1 MREEKL
7 GLSGSIAHYFIS
19 SKLTPL
25 LLVFS
30 LLLGLFAVLI
40 TPREE
45 EPQIVVPMIDVMVQY
60 PGADPAQVESKVTE
74 PVERLMWNIPGVEY
88 VYSTSGSS
96 FSLVTVR
103 FYVGQDAEDSLVKV
117 LDKLQSNYD
126 SIPTGIS
133 FPLIRQKSI
142 DDVPQ
147 AAVTLYSDN
156 YSAYDLRRIGV
167 ELANK
172 INRIRNISTIKVIGG
187 EPRTLQVI
195 PDTVKMKMKNI
206 SPLQIAD
213 MLMKRHWQLPAGQFQ
228 NSNQSYVVQAGQ
240 FLRSVNDLENLV
252 VGVYMHKPVFLKDV
266 AKVKDGATDPTN
278 YVFWGAGPSALKKGI
293 DDYKTYLSPAV
304 TISIAKRKG
313 SNSVDIVSAVKQM
326 VNESKGYIIPAD
338 VHTAITRDYGET
350 AQDKS
355 NELILHILIATVAV
369 TIFIGFALG
378 IKEAITLF
386 IAVPVTL
393 ALTLFASYF
402 FGYTL
407 NRVSLFALIFAI
419 GILVD
424 DAIVVVE
431 NIHRHFVLHHG
442 EGKLLQIAAKA
453 VDEVG
458 NPTILATFTVIAALM
473 PLAFVSGMMGPYMRP
488 IPINAS
494 AAMLFSLFVAFTITP
509 WLAYHLLK
517 HEKHEK
523 HEADDLDEGETSGW
537 MYRKYKKFMGILIE
551 KPTHRWAFLGLVV
564 FLLLGSI
571 ELFMTKHAIV
581 KMLPYDNKAEMQ
593 VIIDMPESSTLEQ
606 TTATARDIS
615 EYLRTVP
622 EVSDFQIYSGTSA
635 PFNFNGL
642 VRHYF
647 MRRGENVAD
656 IQVNFVPKHARHRKS
671 HELAKVMRPFI
682 LEIGRKH
689 NANVKVTE
697 IPPGPPVLSTLLAE
711 IYGPN
716 YKRQIEIADQIK
728 HIFKTTEGVTD
739 VDWFVQD
746 NQEKLSLVP
755 DSVKAAAHGISVEQ
769 ITKTIAI
776 VEYGMHIGLAELPHE
791 REDVCIDLRLSQVER
806 SSLRDLKNV
815 YVHAVNGQMV
825 PLSELVKVKRT
836 LDPQWIYHKNLLPV
850 VYVTGE
856 VSGREE
862 SPIYTILKMKKKI
875 AQLKLPEGYGLN
887 QRFADEPFI
896 DKDYQ
901 MKWDGEWQ
909 ITYEVFRDMGIA
921 FVAVMILIYFLVVG
935 WFRSFLTPLVIMA
948 PIPLTLVGIVPG
960 HWLTH
965 TFFTATS
972 MIGFI
977 ALSGIIVRN
986 SILLVDF
993 TEIRLIEGASL
1004 KNAVIEAG
1012 IIRFRPIVLT
1022 AAALIVDGFV
1032 IIMDPIFEGLAVSLI
1047 FGVILSTILTLFV
1060 IPLLYFMF
1068 HKSHVEQI
1076 IENRRKN

>member
-1 MREEKL
+1 MRGEKL
-7 GLSGSIAHYFIS
+7 GLSGSIAHYFIN

-60 PGADPAQVESKVTE
+60 PGAGPAQVESKVTE
-74 PVERLMWNIPGVEY
+74 PVEKLMWDIPGVEY
-88 VYSTSGSS
+88 VYSISGSS

-103 FYVGQDAEDSLVKV
+103 FYVGENAEDSLVKV
-117 LDKLQSNYD
+117 MDKLQSNYD
-126 SIPTGIS
+126 AIPKGIS

-147 AAVTLYSDN
+147 TAVTLYSDH
-156 YSAYDLRRIGV
+156 YTAYDLRRIAV

-172 INRIRNISTIKVIGG
+172 INRIRNISTVKVIGG
-187 EPRTLQVI
+187 ESRSLQVI
-195 PDTVKMKMKNI
+195 PDPIKMKMKNI

-213 MLMKRHWQLPAGQFQ
+213 MLTKRHWQLPAGQFQ
-228 NSNQSYVVQAGQ
+228 NSNRSYVVQAGQ
-240 FLRSVNDLENLV
+240 FISSVQELENLV
-252 VGVYMHKPVFLKDV
+252 VGVYMRKPVLLKDV

-278 YVFWGAGPSALKKGI
+278 YVFFGAGPSALKKGI
-293 DDYKTYLSPAV
+293 DDYSTYLSPAV

-313 SNSVDIVSAVKQM
+313 SNSVDVVAAVKRM

-338 VHTAITRDYGET
+338 VHTAITRDYGKT

-355 NELILHILIATVAV
+355 NELILHILVATIAI
-369 TIFIGFALG
+369 TIFIGFTLG

-393 ALTLFASYF
+393 SLTLFASYF

-442 EGKLLQIAAKA
+442 KGKLLDIAAKA

-458 NPTILATFTVIAALM
+458 NPTILATFTVIAALL

-494 AAMLFSLFVAFTITP
+494 AAMLFSLFIAFTVTP

-517 HEKHEK
+517 YEKH
-523 HEADDLDEGETSGW
+523 DEDKPEGGETSGW
-537 MYRKYKKFMGILIE
+537 MYRKYKKFMETLIDR
-551 KPTHRWAFLGLVV
+551 PSRRWAFLSLVIV
-564 FLLLGSI
+564 LLLGSI
-571 ELFMTKHAIV
+571 ALFVTKHAIV
-581 KMLPYDNKAEMQ
+581 KMLPYDNKSEMQ
-593 VIIDMPESSTLEQ
+593 IIIDMPEASTLEQ

-615 EYLRTVP
+615 NYLRTVP

-647 MRRGENVAD
+647 MRQGENVAD
-656 IQVNFVPKHARHRKS
+656 IQVNFVSKDARKRKS
-671 HELAKVMRPFI
+671 HKLAKEMRPSI

-697 IPPGPPVLSTLLAE
+697 IPPGPPVMSTLLAE

-716 YKRQIEIADQIK
+716 YQRQIEIAKQIK
-728 HIFKTTEGVTD
+728 DIFNTTEGVTD
-739 VDWFVQD
+739 VDWYVQSD
-746 NQEKLSLVP
+746 QKKLSLIP
-755 DSVKAAAHGISVEQ
+755 DAVKAAVHGISVEQ
-769 ITKTIAI
+769 ITKTLAV
-776 VEYGMHIGLAELPHE
+776 VEHGMHIGLADIPHE
-791 REDVCIDLRLSQVER
+791 REDVCINLRLSQADR
-806 SSLRDLKNV
+806 STIRDLKDI
-815 YVHAVNGQMV
+815 YVHAANGRMI
-825 PLSELVKVKRT
+825 PLSELVKVEQT
-836 LDPQWIYHKNLLPV
+836 VDPKWVYHKNLLPV

-862 SPIYTILKMKKKI
+862 SPVYAILKMKKKI
-875 AQLKLPEGYGLN
+875 AQLKLPEGYSLN
-887 QRFADEPFI
+887 QRFTDEPFV
-896 DKDYQ
+896 DKKYQ

-921 FVAVMILIYFLVVG
+921 FAAVMVLIYFLVVG
-935 WFRSFLTPLVIMA
+935 WFRSFLTPFVIMA

-960 HWLTH
+960 HWITH

-993 TEIRLIEGASL
+993 TEIRLVDGASM
-1004 KNAVIEAG
+1004 KEAVIEAG

-1068 HKSHVEQI
+1068 HKNHVEQI
-1076 IENRRKN
+1076 IENRRNS

>member
-1 MREEKL
+1 MRDEKL

-60 PGADPAQVESKVTE
+60 PGASPSQVESKVTE
-74 PVERLMWNIPGVEY
+74 PVERLMWKIPGVEY

-103 FYVGQDAEDSLVKV
+103 FYVGQNAEDSLIKV

-126 SIPTGIS
+126 TIPKGIS

-147 AAVTLYSDN
+147 VAVTLYSN
-156 YSAYDLRRIGV
+156 RYNAYDLRRIGV

-195 PDTVKMKMKNI
+195 PDPIKMKMKNV
-206 SPLQIAD
+206 SPLQIAE
-213 MLMKRHWQLPAGQFQ
+213 MLTKRHWQLPAGQFQ
-228 NSNQSYVVQAGQ
+228 NANQSYVIQIGQ
-240 FLRSVNDLENLV
+240 FLSSVKDLENLI
-252 VGVYMHKPVFLKDV
+252 VGVHMNKPIFLKDV
-266 AKVKDGATDPTN
+266 ASVKDGPTDPTN
-278 YVFWGAGPSALKKGI
+278 YVFFGAGPSALQEGI
-293 DDYKTYLSPAV
+293 ADYKTYLSPAV
-304 TISIAKRKG
+304 TLSIAKRKG
-313 SNSVDIVSAVKQM
+313 SNSVNIAAAVKRM

-355 NELILHILIATVAV
+355 NELILHILIATIAV

-378 IKEAITLF
+378 TKEAITLF

-442 EGKLLQIAAKA
+442 KGKLLQIAAKA

-517 HEKHEK
+517 HESH
-523 HEADDLDEGETSGW
+523 DENGSETGKTSGW
-537 MYRKYKKFMGILIE
+537 MYRIYKKFMEMLID
-551 KPTHRWAFLGLVV
+551 KPSRRWGFLAIVV
-564 FLLLGSI
+564 FLMLGSVA
-571 ELFMTKHAIV
+571 LFLTKHTIV
-581 KMLPYDNKAEMQ
+581 KMLPYDNKSEMQ
-593 VIIDMPESSTLEQ
+593 VMIDMPEGSTLEQ
-606 TTATARDIS
+606 TTATARDIAD
-615 EYLRTVP
+615 YLRTVP
-622 EVSDFQIYSGTSA
+622 EVSDYQIYSGTSA

-656 IQVNFVPKHARHRKS
+656 IQVNFVPKHDRKRKS
-671 HELAKVMRPFI
+671 HNLAKEMRPSI
-682 LEIGRKH
+682 LEIGKKH

-711 IYGPN
+711 VYGPN
-716 YKRQIEIADQIK
+716 YQRQIEIAKQIK
-728 HIFKTTEGVTD
+728 QIFNTTDGVTD
-739 VDWFVQD
+739 VDWFVED
-746 NQEKLSLVP
+746 DQEKILFVP
-755 DSVKAAAHGISVEQ
+755 DAVKAAAHGISVEQ
-769 ITKTIAI
+769 ITKSLA
-776 VEYGMHIGLAELPHE
+776 VAEYGLHAGLADMPSE
-791 REDVCIDLRLSQVER
+791 REDVCINLRLSQEDR
-806 SSLRDLKNV
+806 SSARDLQDV
-815 YVHAVNGQMV
+815 YIHAANGMMV
-825 PLSELVKVKRT
+825 PLSELVTVRRT
-836 LDPQWIYHKNLLPV
+836 VDPKWIYHKNLLPV

-856 VSGREE
+856 VSGTEE
-862 SPIYTILKMKKKI
+862 SPVYAILKMKKKI
-875 AQLKLPEGYGLN
+875 AQLKLTEGYSLN
-887 QRFADEPFI
+887 QRFTDEPFI
-896 DKDYQ
+896 DKKYQ

-921 FVAVMILIYFLVVG
+921 FAAVMILIYFLVVG
-935 WFRSFLTPLVIMA
+935 WFRSFFTPFVIMA
-948 PIPLTLVGIVPG
+948 PIPLTLVGIIPG

-993 TEIRLIEGASL
+993 TEIRLLEGASL
-1004 KNAVIEAG
+1004 KQAVIEAG

-1068 HKSHVEQI
+1068 HKNHVAQI
-1076 IENRRKN
+1076 IENRRKS

>member
-1 MREEKL
+1 MREDKL
-7 GLSGSIAHYFIS
+7 GLSGSIAHYFIG

-30 LLLGLFAVLI
+30 LLLGMFAIMI

-60 PGADPAQVESKVTE
+60 PGATPAQVESKVTE
-74 PVERLMWNIPGVEY
+74 PVERLMWDIPGVEY

-103 FYVGQDAEDSLVKV
+103 FYVGEDAEDSLVKV
-117 LDKLQSNYD
+117 MDKLQSNYD
-126 SIPTGIS
+126 AIPKGIS

-147 AAVTLYSDN
+147 AAITLYSDH
-156 YSAYDLRRIGV
+156 YSAYDLRRIAV

-172 INRIRNISTIKVIGG
+172 INRIRNISTVKVIGG

-195 PDTVKMKMKNI
+195 PDPIRMKLKNI

-213 MLMKRHWQLPAGQFQ
+213 MMMKRHWQLPAGQFQ
-228 NSNQSYVVQAGQ
+228 NDNQSYMVQAGA
-240 FLRSVNDLENLV
+240 FIRSVRDLENLV
-252 VGVYMHKPVFLKDV
+252 VGVYMNKPVFLKDV
-266 AKVKDGATDPTN
+266 AKIKDGPTNPTN
-278 YVFWGAGPSALKKGI
+278 YVFFGVGPSALKDGI
-293 DDYKTYLSPAV
+293 DNYKSYLSPAV

-313 SNSVDIVSAVKQM
+313 SNSVDIVNAVKRM
-326 VNESKGYIIPAD
+326 VRESKGYIIPAD
-338 VHTAITRDYGET
+338 VHTAVTRDYGET

-355 NELILHILIATVAV
+355 NELILHILIATIAV
-369 TIFIGFALG
+369 TIFIGFTLG

-442 EGKLLQIAAKA
+442 KGKLLQIAAKA

-509 WLAYHLLK
+509 WLAFHLLK
-517 HEKHEK
+517 HEKH
-523 HEADDLDEGETSGW
+523 DDNEPEGGETSGRI
-537 MYRKYKKFMGILIE
+537 YKTYKKFMEILID
-551 KPTHRWAFLGLVV
+551 KPSRRWAFLGLVV
-564 FLLLGSI
+564 ILLLGSVM
-571 ELFMTKHAIV
+571 LFITKHAIV

-593 VIIDMPESSTLEQ
+593 VIIDMPEGSTLEQ
-606 TTATARDIS
+606 TTATARDIG

-656 IQVNFVPKHARHRKS
+656 IQVNFVPKQDRKRQS
-671 HELAKVMRPFI
+671 HDLAKALRPEI
-682 LEIGRKH
+682 LKIGRKH
-689 NANVKVTE
+689 NANVKITE

-716 YKRQIEIADQIK
+716 YKRQIEIAKQIK
-728 HIFKTTEGVTD
+728 HIFNTTEGVTD

-746 NQEKLSLVP
+746 NQEKISFVP
-755 DSVKAAAHGISVEQ
+755 DAVKAAAHGISVEQ
-769 ITKTIAI
+769 ITKTLA
-776 VEYGMHIGLAELPHE
+776 VAEHGMNIGLADLPHE
-791 REDVCIDLRLSQVER
+791 REDVCINLRLAQANRSSARDLR
-806 SSLRDLKNV
+806 DI
-815 YVHAVNGQMV
+815 YIHAANGRMV

-836 LDPQWIYHKNLLPV
+836 IAPQWIYHKNLLPV

-862 SPIYTILKMKKKI
+862 SPIYAILKMKKKI
-875 AQLKLPEGYGLN
+875 AKLELPEGYTLN
-887 QRFADEPFI
+887 QRFTDEPFV
-896 DKDYQ
+896 DKKYQ

-921 FVAVMILIYFLVVG
+921 FGAVMVLIYFLVVG
-935 WFRSFLTPLVIMA
+935 WFRSFLTPFVIMA
-948 PIPLTLVGIVPG
+948 PIPLTLVGIVTG

-993 TEIRLIEGASL
+993 TEIRLLEGASI
-1004 KNAVIEAG
+1004 KEAVIEAG

-1068 HKSHVEQI
+1068 HKNHVEQI
-1076 IENRRKN
+1076 IESRRES

>member
-7 GLSGSIAHYFIS
+7 GLSGSIAHYFIN

-25 LLVFS
+25 LLVAS
-30 LLLGLFAVLI
+30 LLLGVFAVLI

-74 PVERLMWNIPGVEY
+74 PVERLMWDIPGVEY
-88 VYSTSGSS
+88 VYSTSGSN

-103 FYVGQDAEDSLVKV
+103 FYVGENAETSLVKV
-117 LDKLQSNYD
+117 MDKLQSNYD
-126 SIPTGIS
+126 AIPKGVS

-147 AAVTLYSDN
+147 VAVTLYSDD
-156 YSAYDLRRIGV
+156 YTSYDLRRIGV

-172 INRIRNISTIKVIGG
+172 INRIHNVSTIKVIGG

-195 PDTVKMKMKNI
+195 PDPVKMRMKNI
-206 SPLQIAD
+206 SPLQIAN

-228 NSNQSYVVQAGQ
+228 NNNRSYVVQAGQ
-240 FLRSVNDLENLV
+240 FIRSITDLENVV

-266 AKVKDGATDPTN
+266 AKIKDGPTDPTN
-278 YVFWGAGPSALKKGI
+278 YVFFGAGPSALKDGI
-293 DDYKTYLSPAV
+293 DNYKSYLSPAV

-313 SNSVDIVSAVKQM
+313 SNSVDIAAAVKRM
-326 VNESKGYIIPAD
+326 VKESKGYIIPAD

-369 TIFIGFALG
+369 TIFIGFTLG

-393 ALTLFASYF
+393 SLTLFASYF

-442 EGKLLQIAAKA
+442 KGKLLQIAAKA

-488 IPINAS
+488 IPVNAS
-494 AAMLFSLFVAFTITP
+494 AAMIFSLFVAFTITP
-509 WLAYHLLK
+509 WLAYHLMK
-517 HEKHEK
+517 NEQHEKE
-523 HEADDLDEGETSGW
+523 EPEGGETSGW
-537 MYRKYKKFMGILIE
+537 MYRKYKKFMQAMIDR
-551 KPTHRWAFLGLVV
+551 PSRRWAFLATVV
-564 FLLLGSI
+564 ILLFGSI
-571 ELFMTKHAIV
+571 ALFVTKHAIV
-581 KMLPYDNKAEMQ
+581 KMLPYDNKSELQ
-593 VIIDMPESSTLEQ
+593 VIIDMPEGSTLEQ
-606 TTATARDIS
+606 TSATARDIGA
-615 EYLRTVP
+615 YLRTVP
-622 EVSDFQIYSGTSA
+622 EVSDFQIYAGTSA

-647 MRRGENVAD
+647 MRKGQNVAD
-656 IQVNFVPKHARHRKS
+656 IQVNFVPKHQRTRQS
-671 HELAKVMRPFI
+671 HELAKLMRPRI
-682 LEIGRKH
+682 HEIAKQH
-689 NANVKVTE
+689 DANVKITE

-711 IYGPN
+711 IYGPS
-716 YKRQIEIADQIK
+716 YKRQIEIAKQIK
-728 HIFKTTEGVTD
+728 HIFNTTEGVTD
-739 VDWFVQD
+739 VDWYVQD
-746 NQEKLSLVP
+746 DQQKITFIP
-755 DSVKAAAHGISVEQ
+755 DAVKAAANGISVEQ
-769 ITKTIAI
+769 IAKTLA
-776 VEYGMHIGLAELPHE
+776 VAEYGMRVGQADLPRE
-791 REDVCIDLRLSQVER
+791 KEDVCIKLRLSRADR
-806 SSLRDLKNV
+806 SSARDLKDV
-815 YVHAVNGQMV
+815 YVHAANGAMV

-836 LDPQWIYHKNLLPV
+836 IDPKWIYHKNLLPV

-862 SPIYTILKMKKKI
+862 SPIYAILKMKKKI
-875 AQLKLPEGYGLN
+875 AKLKLPEGYSLH
-887 QRFADEPFI
+887 QRFTNEPFI
-896 DKDYQ
+896 DKKYQ
-901 MKWDGEWQ
+901 VKWDGEWQ

-921 FVAVMILIYFLVVG
+921 FAAVMVLIYFLVVG
-935 WFRSFLTPLVIMA
+935 WFRSFLTPFVIMA

-960 HWLTH
+960 HWITH

-993 TEIRLIEGASL
+993 TELRLLEGASL
-1004 KNAVIEAG
+1004 KEAVIEAG

-1032 IIMDPIFEGLAVSLI
+1032 IIMDPIFQGLAVSLI

-1068 HKSHVEQI
+1068 HKHHVEQI
-1076 IENRRKN
+1076 IENRRDS

>member
-1 MREEKL
+1 MRDEKL
-7 GLSGSIAHYFIS
+7 GLSGSIAHYFIN

-60 PGADPAQVESKVTE
+60 PGAGPAQVESKVTE
-74 PVERLMWNIPGVEY
+74 PVEKLMWDIPGVEY

-103 FYVGQDAEDSLVKV
+103 FYVGENAEDSLVKV
-117 LDKLQSNYD
+117 MDKLQSNYD
-126 SIPTGIS
+126 AIPKGIS

-147 AAVTLYSDN
+147 TAVTLYSDH
-156 YSAYDLRRIGV
+156 YTAYDLRRIGV

-172 INRIRNISTIKVIGG
+172 INRIRNISTVKVIGG

-195 PDTVKMKMKNI
+195 PDPIKMKMKNI

-213 MLMKRHWQLPAGQFQ
+213 MLTKRHWQLPAGQFQ
-228 NSNQSYVVQAGQ
+228 NSNRSYVIQAGQ
-240 FLRSVNDLENLV
+240 FISSVQELENLV
-252 VGVYMHKPVFLKDV
+252 VGVYMHKPVLLKDV

-278 YVFWGAGPSALKKGI
+278 YVFFGAGPSALKKGI
-293 DDYKTYLSPAV
+293 DDYSTYLSPAV

-313 SNSVDIVSAVKQM
+313 SNSVDVVAAVKRM

-338 VHTAITRDYGET
+338 VHTAITRDYGKT
-350 AQDKS
+350 AEDKS
-355 NELILHILIATVAV
+355 NELILHILIATIAI
-369 TIFIGFALG
+369 TIFIGFTLG

-393 ALTLFASYF
+393 SLTLFASYF

-442 EGKLLQIAAKA
+442 KGKLLDIAAKA

-458 NPTILATFTVIAALM
+458 NPTILATFTVIAALL

-494 AAMLFSLFVAFTITP
+494 AAMLFSLFIAFTVTP
-509 WLAYHLLK
+509 WLAYHLMK
-517 HEKHEK
+517 YEKH
-523 HEADDLDEGETSGW
+523 DEDKPESGETSGW
-537 MYRKYKKFMGILIE
+537 MYRKYKKFMEILIDR
-551 KPTHRWAFLGLVV
+551 PSRRWAFLGLVIV
-564 FLLLGSI
+564 LLFGSI
-571 ELFMTKHAIV
+571 ALFVTKHAIV
-581 KMLPYDNKAEMQ
+581 KMLPYDNKSEMQ
-593 VIIDMPESSTLEQ
+593 IIIDMPEASTLEQ
-606 TTATARDIS
+606 TTATARDIAN
-615 EYLRTVP
+615 YLRTVP

-647 MRRGENVAD
+647 MRQGENVAD
-656 IQVNFVPKHARHRKS
+656 IQVNFVPKDARKRKS
-671 HELAKVMRPFI
+671 HKLAKEMRPSI

-697 IPPGPPVLSTLLAE
+697 IPPGPPVMSTLLAE

-716 YKRQIEIADQIK
+716 YQRQIEISKQIK
-728 HIFKTTEGVTD
+728 DIFNTTDGVTD
-739 VDWFVQD
+739 VDWYVQSD
-746 NQEKLSLVP
+746 QKKLSLIP
-755 DSVKAAAHGISVEQ
+755 DAVKAAIHGISVEQ
-769 ITKTIAI
+769 ITKTLAV
-776 VEYGMHIGLAELPHE
+776 VEHGMHIGLADIPHE
-791 REDVCIDLRLSQVER
+791 REDVCINLRLSQADR
-806 SSLRDLKNV
+806 STIRDLKDV
-815 YVHAVNGQMV
+815 YIHAANGRMV

-836 LDPQWIYHKNLLPV
+836 VDPKWIYHKNLLPV

-862 SPIYTILKMKKKI
+862 SPVYAILKMKKKI
-875 AQLKLPEGYGLN
+875 AQLKLPEGYSLN
-887 QRFADEPFI
+887 QRFTDEPFV
-896 DKDYQ
+896 DKKYQ

-921 FVAVMILIYFLVVG
+921 FAAVMVLIYFLVVG
-935 WFRSFLTPLVIMA
+935 WFRSFLTPFVIMA

-960 HWLTH
+960 HWITH

-993 TEIRLIEGASL
+993 TEIRLVEGASM
-1004 KNAVIEAG
+1004 KEAVIEAG

-1068 HKSHVEQI
+1068 HKNHAEQI
-1076 IENRRKN
+1076 IENRRNS

>member
-1 MREEKL
+1 MRDEKL
-7 GLSGSIAHYFIS
+7 GLAGSIAHYFIN

-30 LLLGLFAVLI
+30 LLLGLFAVVI

-60 PGADPAQVESKVTE
+60 PGAEPAQVESKVTE
-74 PVERLMWNIPGVEY
+74 PVERLMWDIPGVEY
-88 VYSTSGSS
+88 IYSTSGSS

-103 FYVGQDAEDSLVKV
+103 FYVGENAEDSLVKV

-126 SIPTGIS
+126 EIPKGIS

-147 AAVTLYSDN
+147 AAVTLYSDH
-156 YSAYDLRRIGV
+156 YTAYDLRRIGV

-195 PDTVKMKMKNI
+195 PDPVKMKMKNI

-228 NSNQSYVVQAGQ
+228 NSNRSYVVQAGE
-240 FLRSVNDLENLV
+240 FISSAEDLENLV
-252 VGVYMHKPVFLKDV
+252 VGVYMNKPVFLKDV
-266 AKVKDGATDPTN
+266 STIKDGPTDPTN
-278 YVFWGAGPSALKKGI
+278 YVFFGAGPSALKKGI

-313 SNSVDIVSAVKQM
+313 SNSVDIVSAVKRM
-326 VNESKGYIIPAD
+326 VRESKGYIIPAD
-338 VHTAITRDYGET
+338 VHTAFTRDYGKT
-350 AQDKS
+350 AEDKS
-355 NELILHILIATVAV
+355 NELILHILIATIGI
-369 TIFIGFALG
+369 TIFIGFTLG
-378 IKEAITLF
+378 KKEALTLF

-419 GILVD
+419 GVLVD

-442 EGKLLQIAAKA
+442 KGKLLQVAAQA

-458 NPTILATFTVIAALM
+458 NPTILATFTVIAALL

-494 AAMLFSLFVAFTITP
+494 AAMLFSLFVAFTVTP
-509 WLAYHLLK
+509 WLAYHLMK
-517 HEKHEK
+517 HEKHTEN
-523 HEADDLDEGETSGW
+523 ESDDGETSGW
-537 MYRKYKKFMGILIE
+537 IYRNYKRFMGKLIDS
-551 KPTHRWAFLGLVV
+551 PWHRWAFLGFV
-564 FLLLGSI
+564 FVLLLGSI
-571 ELFMTKHAIV
+571 GLFLTKHTIV

-593 VIIDMPESSTLEQ
+593 IIIDMPEGSTLEQ
-606 TTATARDIS
+606 TTATARDIADD
-615 EYLRTVP
+615 LRTVP

-656 IQVNFVPKHARHRKS
+656 IQVNFVPKHARKRKS
-671 HELAKVMRPFI
+671 HDIAKALRPSI
-682 LEIGRKH
+682 LKIGKKH
-689 NANVKVTE
+689 NAIVKVTE

-716 YKRQIEIADQIK
+716 YKRQIEIAKEIR
-728 HIFKTTEGVTD
+728 HIFNTTEGVTD

-746 NQEKLSLVP
+746 NQEKVSLVP

-769 ITKTIAI
+769 ITKTLA
-776 VEYGMHIGLAELPHE
+776 VAEYGMHLGLADVPHE
-791 REDVCIDLRLSQVER
+791 REDVCINMRFSQANR
-806 SSLRDLKNV
+806 SSVRDLKDI
-815 YVHAVNGQMV
+815 YIHAANGMMV
-825 PLSELVKVKRT
+825 PLSELIKVKKT
-836 LDPQWIYHKNLLPV
+836 IAPQWIYHKNLLPV

-856 VSGREE
+856 VSGKED
-862 SPIYTILKMKKKI
+862 SPVYAILKMKKKI
-875 AQLKLPEGYGLN
+875 AQLKLPEGYTLN
-887 QRFADEPFI
+887 QRFRDEPFV
-896 DKDYQ
+896 DKKYQ

-909 ITYEVFRDMGIA
+909 ITYEVFRDLGIA
-921 FVAVMILIYFLVVG
+921 FAAVMVLIYFLVVG
-935 WFRSFLTPLVIMA
+935 WFRSFLTPFVIMA

-965 TFFTATS
+965 SLFTANS

-993 TEIRLIEGASL
+993 TEIRLLEGASL

-1068 HKSHVEQI
+1068 HKHHVEQI
-1076 IENRRKN
+1076 IENRRNS